1 MNKYSALL
9 VCLTVFAVSASAQI
23 GDAIFSQTYVFENM
37 RGMLSAERLADDFV
51 PEYSGDV
58 QCVILWMVHT
68 QVPPDNIFL
77 SISEDNGDNDPN
89 TATLVTSGVSPAT
102 HVDTGTQ
109 CLGYPVYQ
117 TTCTLPSAVALST
130 ANTYWLEAYMPSFN
144 SCWCAQQPLVFGS
157 TMWVYLVDHFEATST
172 MMGQD
177 FDSFFELHT
186 SLALEG
192 NTWGAIKASF

>member
-1 MNKYSALL
+1 MEQAGIVPLQGRL
-9 VCLTVFAVSASAQI
+9 
-23 GDAIFSQTYVFENM
+23 
-37 RGMLSAERLADDFV
+37 RGPDDFV

-58 QCVILWMVHT
+58 NYVVLWMVHT
-68 QVPPDNIFL
+68 QALPPSIFL
-77 SISEDNGDNDPN
+77 SITEDNGDNDPN

-117 TTCTLPSAVALST
+117 TTCALPSTAALST
-130 ANTYWLEAYMPSFN
+130 ANTYWLEAKMPSFN
-144 SCWCAQQPLVFGS
+144 TWWCAQQPLVFGS
-157 TMWVYLVDHFEATST
+157 TMWVYHVDQYVTTSFLFE
-172 MMGQD
+172 QD
-177 FDSFFELHT
+177 FDSFFELHN